1 MTSKITHQ
9 MEANKTEHNS
19 KYKQE
24 MFVNIMPFKKYFFV
38 TDVLYN
44 LIWLSTIVWIRNSFS
59 KLLFKQFCQIWP
71 RWPWPL

>member
-1 MTSKITHQ
+1 

-44 LIWLSTIVWIRNSFS
+44 LI
-59 KLLFKQFCQIWP
+59 
-71 RWPWPL
+71 